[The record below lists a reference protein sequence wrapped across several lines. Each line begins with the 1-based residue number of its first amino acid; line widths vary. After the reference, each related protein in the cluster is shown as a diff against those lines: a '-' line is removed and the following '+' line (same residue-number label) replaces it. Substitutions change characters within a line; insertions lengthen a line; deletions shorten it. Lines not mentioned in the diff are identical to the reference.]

1 MALNNNKK
9 VNIPSI
15 IKNNP
20 LAASV
25 LSKLTADQATGPMNP
40 LTFNIPDIALVNNE
54 KIKNNEDI
62 VRMFPDVELC
72 IQILVSSIISPNDM
86 TSSKLLYK
94 SPDILLPKELKASIM
109 NMIETHIEKYYELNS
124 KLSTILREA
133 LFTKGSYIEA
143 IIPEAS
149 LDDIISQYDYKGNVS
164 LEHYLNKKIQPT
176 FKYLAGSTK
185 SNSINLSAESMA
197 IFGIDTRVKQ
207 TAPGISQ
214 KQQEVVISMEDMMV
228 DITDNPKILSI
239 NKAMID
245 NSHKLSREHLYHEA
259 NISREDNDTL
269 NLFFRDN
276 NYFNTQE
283 FIQVSTKESASRKS
297 LGRPLV
303 LKLPVESV
311 IPVHVVNDPT
321 KHLGYFVM
329 LDNNGTPISKEQ
341 ATEQENASTGIVSLV
356 KRDDNG
362 STLLNKASQALYGMT
377 RQDIQIDK
385 LEELYSKLVENLI
398 KQKLKDGLYGDLV
411 TIKDDADIYRVM
423 LGRALKNQQTK
434 LLFLPSELVAFYAF
448 EYREN
453 GTGKSLLEKASI
465 LYSIRSILMFSRLM
479 GSIKNS
485 TTVTEIAATLDED
498 DPDPEKSKEMI
509 ISEVLKTRQNI
520 LPLGVLRPD
529 DLADWAHKLGVR
541 FKFQHPSMANLDI
554 STSDVASSKTMPDD
568 ELERSIKEAIIMS
581 YGLTPE
587 IVEAGYASD
596 FATTV
601 TAKNLLTAK
610 RVTRTQEL
618 FNPLASEH
626 VRKILRNDSE
636 IIEEIKKILDSNKA
650 DIKKFIN
657 KLKGKDNK
665 DEAEVFKKVK
675 QSEITEFITNIFIN
689 EIEAYL
695 PDPQTYE
702 ANSSKNAFDDF
713 KTMVEEATDIIFS
726 SESLPDEFVGQ
737 LSGKIDMI
745 KSMFRS
751 VLFRKWMLDNNY
763 LPEIADFLTKDEDG
777 KPVFNVLDDYSM
789 FVEALG
795 ESFIPF
801 MKSRLKDKVK
811 LDAKL
816 QKVEE
821 QANNSGSSGGGWD
834 DGGSDDSGGD
844 SGGDSGWDDGG
855 DTGDQNAEGGSD
867 DFGSDEGGDF
877 GGGEDFGGGD
887 ESGADGNSNNDNGDN
902 SGGGDGDFDGGDFG
916 ADGDFGGDFGDEG
929 GGEKKQES
937 APGTANNHQE
947 TKEEKNELDV
957 ELKGVRL
964 EKEKYMTLK
973 AKADAKVAADKA
985 GIEFQEYVEEGATP
999 EGQQPTDNAQPQPA
1013 EQQPAQPEPTPAP
1026 EGQENQQEE
1035 QELDGEDN
1043 IGGDSKQ
1050 IVLPRNLYR
1059 SIFN

>member
-1 MALNNNKK
+1 MALKNNKK

-20 LAASV
+20 LSASV
-25 LSKLTADQATGPMNP
+25 LSKLTSDQMTGPMNP
-40 LTFNIPDIALVNNE
+40 LTFNIPDVALVNNE

-86 TSSKLLYK
+86 TSTKLLYR
-94 SPDILLPKELKASIM
+94 PPEILLPKELKASIM
-109 NMIETHIEKYYELNS
+109 NLIETHIEKHYELNS

-149 LDDIISQYDYKGNVS
+149 LDDIIAQYDYKGNVS
-164 LEHYLNKKIQPT
+164 LEHYLNKKIQPK
-176 FKYLAGSTK
+176 FKYLGGSTK
-185 SNSINLSAESMA
+185 SNTINLSAESMA
-197 IFGIDTRVKQ
+197 LFGIDTRKQ
-207 TAPGISQ
+207 QTSPSINQ
-214 KQQEVVISMEDMMV
+214 KQQEVVISMEDMLL
-228 DITDNPKILSI
+228 DITDNPKILSV
-239 NKAMID
+239 NQAMID
-245 NSHKLSREHLYHEA
+245 NSHKLSREHLYHETSL
-259 NISREDNDTL
+259 SREDNETL
-269 NLFFRDN
+269 DLFFRDRN
-276 NYFNTQE
+276 FFNAQE
-283 FIQVSTKESASRKS
+283 FVQVNTKENASRKS

-321 KHLGYFVM
+321 KHLGYFVI

-341 ATEQENASTGIVSLV
+341 ATEQDNAHTGIVNLV
-356 KRDDNG
+356 KREDNG
-362 STLLNKASQALYGMT
+362 SSLINKASQALYGMT

-398 KQKLKDGLYGDLV
+398 KQKLKDGMYGDLV

-423 LGRALKNQQTK
+423 LNRALKNQQTK

-448 EYREN
+448 EYRDN

-636 IIEEIKKILDSNKA
+636 IIEEIKVLLDSNKGE
-650 DIKKFIN
+650 IKKFIN

-665 DEAEVFKKVK
+665 QEAEVFKKIK

-689 EIEAYL
+689 EIETYL

-777 KPVFNVLDDYSM
+777 KPVFNVLEDYST

-795 ESFIPF
+795 ESFVPF
-801 MKSRLKDKVK
+801 MKSRLKDKIK
-811 LDAKL
+811 LDEKI
-816 QKVEE
+816 QKAEE
-821 QANNSGSSGGGWD
+821 QANSSGGS
-834 DGGSDDSGGD
+834 GGDSWDSGGD
-844 SGGDSGWDDGG
+844 DGGGDTGGDSGWDDDSAGG
-855 DTGDQNAEGGSD
+855 DDNGGDQNSDAGGDD
-867 DFGSDEGGDF
+867 DFGGGDF
-877 GGGEDFGGGD
+877 GGD
-887 ESGADGNSNNDNGDN
+887 
-902 SGGGDGDFDGGDFG
+902 DGDFGEGSDDNDSGDDSGAGDGDFG
-916 ADGDFGGDFGDEG
+916 ADGEFGDDFGGDDNSKDE
-929 GGEKKQES
+929 KT
-937 APGTANNHQE
+937 PGAADNHQE

-957 ELKGVRL
+957 ELKGIRL

-985 GIEFQEYVEEGATP
+985 GIEFQEFPNEEGNP
-999 EGQQPTDNAQPQPA
+999 
-1013 EQQPAQPEPTPAP
+1013 EQQPEQNAHPEPQPQA
-1026 EGQENQQEE
+1026 QEQDQQPNEQPQQQEGE
-1035 QELDGEDN
+1035 EPELDGEDN

-1050 IVLPRNLYR
+1050 IVLPRRLYR
-1059 SIFN
+1059 NIFN

>member
-1 MALNNNKK
+1 MALKNNKK

-20 LAASV
+20 LSASV
-25 LSKLTADQATGPMNP
+25 LSKLTSDQMTGPMNP
-40 LTFNIPDIALVNNE
+40 LTFNIPDVALVNNE

-86 TSSKLLYK
+86 TSTKLLYR
-94 SPDILLPKELKASIM
+94 PPEILLPKELKASIM
-109 NMIETHIEKYYELNS
+109 NLIETHIEKHYELNS

-149 LDDIISQYDYKGNVS
+149 LDDIIAQYDYKGNVS
-164 LEHYLNKKIQPT
+164 LEHYLNKKIQPK
-176 FKYLAGSTK
+176 FKYLGGSTK
-185 SNSINLSAESMA
+185 SNTINLSAESMA
-197 IFGIDTRVKQ
+197 LFGIDTRKQ
-207 TAPGISQ
+207 QTSPSINQ
-214 KQQEVVISMEDMMV
+214 KQQEVVISMEDMLL
-228 DITDNPKILSI
+228 DITDNPKILSV
-239 NKAMID
+239 NQAMID
-245 NSHKLSREHLYHEA
+245 NSHKLSREHLYHETSL
-259 NISREDNDTL
+259 SREDNETL
-269 NLFFRDN
+269 DLFFRDRN
-276 NYFNTQE
+276 FFNAQE
-283 FIQVSTKESASRKS
+283 FVQVNTKENASRKS

-321 KHLGYFVM
+321 KHLGYFVL

-341 ATEQENASTGIVSLV
+341 ATEQDNAHTGIVNLV
-356 KRDDNG
+356 KREDNG
-362 STLLNKASQALYGMT
+362 SSLINKASQALYGMT

-398 KQKLKDGLYGDLV
+398 KQKLKDGMYGDLV

-423 LGRALKNQQTK
+423 LNRALKNQQTK

-448 EYREN
+448 EYRDN

-554 STSDVASSKTMPDD
+554 STSDVTSSKTMPDD

-636 IIEEIKKILDSNKA
+636 IIEEIKVLLDSNKGE
-650 DIKKFIN
+650 IKKFIN

-665 DEAEVFKKVK
+665 QEAEVFKKIK
-675 QSEITEFITNIFIN
+675 QTEITEFITNIFIN
-689 EIEAYL
+689 EIETYL

-777 KPVFNVLDDYSM
+777 KPVFNVLEDYST

-795 ESFIPF
+795 ESFVPF
-801 MKSRLKDKVK
+801 MKSRLKDKIK
-811 LDAKL
+811 LDEKI
-816 QKVEE
+816 QKAEE
-821 QANNSGSSGGGWD
+821 QANSSGGS
-834 DGGSDDSGGD
+834 GGDSWDSGGD
-844 SGGDSGWDDGG
+844 DGGGDTGGDSGWDDNSAGG
-855 DTGDQNAEGGSD
+855 DDNGGDQNSDAGGDD
-867 DFGSDEGGDF
+867 DFGGGDF
-877 GGGEDFGGGD
+877 GGD
-887 ESGADGNSNNDNGDN
+887 
-902 SGGGDGDFDGGDFG
+902 DGDFGEGSDDNDSGGDSGAGDGDFG
-916 ADGDFGGDFGDEG
+916 ADGEFGDDFGGDDNSKDE
-929 GGEKKQES
+929 KT
-937 APGTANNHQE
+937 PGAADNHQE

-957 ELKGVRL
+957 ELKGIRL

-985 GIEFQEYVEEGATP
+985 GIEFQEFPNEEGNP
-999 EGQQPTDNAQPQPA
+999 EQQPEQNAQPDPHPQ
-1013 EQQPAQPEPTPAP
+1013 EQEQDQQPNEQP
-1026 EGQENQQEE
+1026 QQQEGE
-1035 QELDGEDN
+1035 EPELDGEDN

-1050 IVLPRNLYR
+1050 IVLPRRLYR
-1059 SIFN
+1059 NIFN